1 MTTAT
6 FTLSANPIQA
16 HQSLAGPVW
25 QQIKA
30 LAMAGHRTE
39 VIVKAQKRSNDQ
51 NRKLHAMLGEI
62 AAQIEW
68 AGAKRDT
75 DTWKRLMVAAWCRA
89 TGETVEFL
97 PAIDG
102 KGVDI
107 VFRRTSEMTKA
118 EVSELIEFVY
128 WWAAEHGVQF
138 SEPYVDPETG
148 EITKA
153 IRAPKRGEVVA
164 EC

>member
-1 MTTAT
+1 MNAAT
-6 FTLSANPIQA
+6 FHMPANPVEA
-16 HQSLAGPVW
+16 HKVYAGPLREM
-25 QQIKA
+25 IKA
-30 LAMAGHRTE
+30 HAVAGNRTE
-39 VIVKAQKRSNDQ
+39 VTVKLCKRSRDQ

-62 AAQIEW
+62 ATQVEW
-68 AGAKRDT
+68 AGSKRDT

-89 TGETVEFL
+89 TGEAVEFL

-128 WWAAEHGVQF
+128 CWGAEHGVSF
-138 SEPYVDPETG
+138 SDSFIDPETG
-148 EITKA
+148 EIVTA
-153 IRAPKRGEVVA
+153 RQKREA
-164 EC
+164 A

>member
-1 MTTAT
+1 MNAAT
-6 FTLSANPIQA
+6 FHMPANPVDA
-16 HQSLAGPVW
+16 HKVYAGPLRELL
-25 QQIKA
+25 KA
-30 LAMAGHRTE
+30 HAVAGNRVE
-39 VIVKAQKRSNDQ
+39 VAVKLCKRSNDQ

-62 AAQIEW
+62 ADQVEW

-107 VFRRTSEMTKA
+107 VFRHTSEMTKA
-118 EVSELIEFVY
+118 EVSDLIEFVY
-128 WWAAEHGVQF
+128 AWGADAGVVF
-138 SEPYVDPETG
+138 TERFIDPATG
-148 EITKA
+148 EIVTA
-153 IRAPKRGEVVA
+153 RRQREAA
-164 EC
+164 